1 MFAILLRKL
10 KDRPRG
16 RQIQANISDNDDD
29 DDQSRLLIESQS
41 IIELNSFQVRLTQK
55 EPPKIPSNWLT
66 DKLNRLNFEALGSD
80 DIQFESNENF
90 AQTVEYFDEFFGSLD
105 TYNTNKAMVY
115 LVERLAES
123 VLSTH
128 DELNCVEI
136 VEIVNELI
144 LKLIDSSQFDLA
156 AYLILE
162 IGKRIDS
169 EIDLIEASRVRGE
182 LWAFTN
188 EKLTGNCFFMS
199 ELLTRRVCRLVEITE
214 RLASTVSGDD
224 EMEWIV
230 MGSVISRVFY
240 LITKLVVRKLTR
252 FDALVDLE
260 FDLECL
266 FKTCFQIGVQPVK
279 VSTIT

>member
-10 KDRPRG
+10 KDRPR
-16 RQIQANISDNDDD
+16 RVLTNTSDNDDD
-29 DDQSRLLIESQS
+29 DQSRRLILSQS
-41 IIELNSFQVRLTQK
+41 VIELNSFQIRLTQK

-66 DKLNRLNFEALGSD
+66 DKLNRLNFDALGSD

-105 TYNTNKAMVY
+105 TFNTNKAMVY

-123 VLSTH
+123 ALNTH

-162 IGKRIDS
+162 IGKRIER
-169 EIDLIEASRVRGE
+169 EIDLIEASRVRAE
-182 LWAFTN
+182 LLAFTN
-188 EKLTGNCFFMS
+188 EKLTGNFFFMS

-214 RLASTVSGDD
+214 RLASTVSGD

-230 MGSVISRVFY
+230 MSSVISRVFY

-260 FDLECL
+260 FNLECL

-279 VSTIT
+279 VNPHYYFLN